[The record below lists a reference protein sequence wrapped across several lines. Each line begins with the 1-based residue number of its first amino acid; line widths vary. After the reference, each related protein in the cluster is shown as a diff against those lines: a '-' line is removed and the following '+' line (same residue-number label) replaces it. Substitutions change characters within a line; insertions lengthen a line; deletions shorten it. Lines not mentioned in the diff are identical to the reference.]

1 MDIRNTIGMENKNKI
16 IIWSFVVLLIL
27 VSILVGIVNYS
38 KKLVGP
44 PVNLFAYFEKSSK
57 LPFPAIISEESNSPK
72 ISSEFRS
79 LILDEVKNIT
89 VNSAK
94 FSDNTKGLVMRFTI
108 EKPIL
113 ESYTQFNTIGKKMA
127 TLAYGARG
135 GDTALSDFEGDS
147 FNMRIKL
154 ISIDKDSTGVTI
166 LINYTK

>member
-1 MDIRNTIGMENKNKI
+1 MENKNKI

-27 VSILVGIVNYS
+27 VSVLVGIINYS

-57 LPFPAIISEESNSPK
+57 LSFPSVISEESDSPK
-72 ISSEFRS
+72 LSNELRS
-79 LILDEVKNIT
+79 LILNEAKNIM
-89 VNSAK
+89 VSSAS
-94 FSDNTKGLVMRFTI
+94 FSDKTKGIVMRFML
-108 EKPIL
+108 EKPIF

-127 TLAYGARG
+127 TLIYGARG

-147 FNMRIKL
+147 FNMRIKF

-166 LINYTK
+166 LINFTK